1 MNHLDWRMLETEM
14 SELSFISQV
23 GSLTYNFRRE
33 EKKKSQVS
41 IEWKLSQMKHVILI
55 PLLFSKRHYSKNRN

>member
-1 MNHLDWRMLETEM
+1 M

-33 EKKKSQVS
+33 EKKKVKYQLNENSR
-41 IEWKLSQMKHVILI
+41 K
-55 PLLFSKRHYSKNRN
+55 